1 MRWTMNL
8 ARGAGGGGGELG
20 CGKGNREIKTNLH
33 SKP

>member
-8 ARGAGGGGGELG
+8 ARGAGGGGELG